1 MLPADFVPEIVDVCF
16 IIAILVVMH
25 AWGVPPKTKT
35 VSAGCPKQPS
45 ETVCHQVSHIFAFSR
60 SSDFRIIPNVAPF
73 PCDSPVRAIT
83 PVGEVS
89 LLPHP
94 VPDYSDGIVTELH
107 RVPRC

>member
-1 MLPADFVPEIVDVCF
+1 MLPADFVPEIVDVRF
-16 IIAILVVMH
+16 IDSDPRRYA

-73 PCDSPVRAIT
+73 PHDPPVRAYHT
-83 PVGEVS
+83 SG
-89 LLPHP
+89 
-94 VPDYSDGIVTELH
+94 
-107 RVPRC
+107 